1 MKSEIFGP
9 ILPIITFSNEEE
21 LREIILENE
30 KPLGFYIFSEKR
42 DFIKKMSRYFSFG
55 GGVSND
61 CIIQFVNNNLPF
73 GGIGHSGMG
82 KYHGKYSICD

>member
-30 KPLGFYIFSEKR
+30 KPLGFYIF
-42 DFIKKMSRYFSFG
+42 
-55 GGVSND
+55 
-61 CIIQFVNNNLPF
+61 
-73 GGIGHSGMG
+73 
-82 KYHGKYSICD
+82 

>member
-1 MKSEIFGP
+1 
-9 ILPIITFSNEEE
+9 
-21 LREIILENE
+21 
-30 KPLGFYIFSEKR
+30 
-42 DFIKKMSRYFSFG
+42 MSRYFSFG

-82 KYHGKYSICD
+82 KYHGKYSLMLLLITNHLLKEVHG